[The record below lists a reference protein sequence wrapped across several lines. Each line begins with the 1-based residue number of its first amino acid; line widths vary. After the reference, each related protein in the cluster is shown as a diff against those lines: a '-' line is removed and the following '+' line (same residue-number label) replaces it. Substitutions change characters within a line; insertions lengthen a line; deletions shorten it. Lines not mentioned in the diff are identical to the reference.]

1 MTRKLLVLAAFAV
14 AVALPAS
21 SASAAPSEFVPCA
34 HASESAGWFNLEAKN
49 TACRVARKVADHFI
63 AIAGAE
69 DDGYKGWHCANKQN
83 PNNPLKN
90 TCRRTKDGTHQRIR
104 FEFAG

>member
-1 MTRKLLVLAAFAV
+1 VNRKLLLIAAAALAV
-14 AVALPAS
+14 ARPAS
-21 SASAAPSEFVPCA
+21 PASAAPSEWVSCA
-34 HASESAGWFNLEAKN
+34 HASESAGWFDLEAKN

-83 PNNPLKN
+83 PDNPLKN
-90 TCRRTKDGTHQRIR
+90 TCRRTKNGERQRVR